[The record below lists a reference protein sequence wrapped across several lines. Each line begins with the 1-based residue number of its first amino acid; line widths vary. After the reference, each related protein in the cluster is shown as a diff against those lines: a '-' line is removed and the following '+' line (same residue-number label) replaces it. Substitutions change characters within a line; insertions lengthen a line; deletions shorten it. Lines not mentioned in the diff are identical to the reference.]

1 MSVISSCSELAT
13 LGHGQFAE
21 LTRWVGGKKK
31 IEREALEAKCM
42 MNICVSFIH
51 EKY

>member
-1 MSVISSCSELAT
+1 MSVLSSCSELAT

-21 LTRWVGGKKK
+21 LTRWVGGKK